1 MRAARERHEALWE
14 WECAEI
20 TRLFRAVIDGDREEF
35 LSALAEL
42 HPAEEQRITALILLK
57 NLAQKIC
64 EGEGNN
70 DFSQDELVAPQLS
83 AEDRAALWHRFAPL
97 HAQLQSAEEDQFI
110 PGFQSSPNPF
120 FFEELPSEVTV
131 EGFVQG
137 WAGGAGRAEAR
148 L

>member
-1 MRAARERHEALWE
+1 MPLSLASDFPAGLSDVSDILACADDAYGTAETRRAVNAYLSPEVRAARERHEALWE

-20 TRLFRAVIDGDREEF
+20 TRLFRAVIDGDHEEF

-70 DFSQDELVAPQLS
+70 DFNQDCYPDCHKKTHSMPFLEAK
-83 AEDRAALWHRFAPL
+83 RRCAAIR
-97 HAQLQSAEEDQFI
+97 
-110 PGFQSSPNPF
+110 G
-120 FFEELPSEVTV
+120 
-131 EGFVQG
+131 
-137 WAGGAGRAEAR
+137 
-148 L
+148 